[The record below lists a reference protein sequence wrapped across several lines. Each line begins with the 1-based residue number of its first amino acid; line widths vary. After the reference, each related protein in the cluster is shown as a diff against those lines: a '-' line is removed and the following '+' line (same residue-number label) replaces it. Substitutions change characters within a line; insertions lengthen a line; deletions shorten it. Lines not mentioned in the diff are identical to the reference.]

1 MSRALARRVM
11 DLDGEWRYRTD
22 PQRTGEAERLFDAA
36 AERNDWRRMAIP
48 AHWYMTELADYHGA
62 VWFAREFGL
71 DPEMRER
78 ELILR
83 FTAVDYLA
91 DVWLNGVYLG
101 RHEGFFAP
109 FEFRVTKLVKTGGN
123 ILVVKVDSPKD
134 TTEYR
139 PVPDPPGFERP
150 LSEPFKTRKPVALT
164 TIKGSCI
171 DFWHR
176 PGWETQYGQDGN
188 TGGIWGSVE
197 LVATGSLTIR
207 KAKITPTLVRREGEL
222 DGTALV
228 TVDLDVYNAES
239 ETVTAEIGLEAY
251 GKTFDSSEPIS
262 KQKEFVL
269 RPGGNRVTLVQTFEQ
284 PVLWWCWDH
293 GNPDF
298 YEMRLTASSGGQV
311 QDEVVE
317 TLGIRELR
325 VDGKGQWLLNG
336 KRVFARGMRYHSA
349 IWLGQA
355 DERLFREDLGR
366 MRELNINAIRIGSHV
381 EQRRF
386 YELCDSMGF
395 LVWQVFPLHWG
406 NYADSDDLV
415 ERAAPMMSEM
425 VELLYNHPSVVMW
438 SVFKE
443 PNVYPFEPRPNL
455 YGRLC
460 EVMKAAARTA
470 DPVRWVHKG
479 DYGEGAE
486 NVMTGCWGEVY
497 PDFRQVCGSA
507 TPQKVEFGT
516 THVAPLETAKQI
528 LRPEEQWPPDWDRWY
543 YLNLDPFWLHLQ
555 GIDVK
560 ELSGLEEL
568 VERSQ
573 TWAARQI
580 KESVEYLRQRK
591 WNPTASMFLYFWSDP
606 WPCLGG
612 SGLLDYYRRKYKAY
626 DAFATAYTPVLAS
639 VEWVKEK
646 HVVGHEKWYEPGETF
661 AARLWVT
668 NDRDDGYEEAVLA
681 WTIRDAEGTILE
693 QGSEAASV
701 PGDSSHVVREVS
713 WPIPGDASGSHRM
726 EVELKDRRG
735 AELSRNWFEFQVTSG
750 AQSR

>member
-1 MSRALARRVM
+1 MSRTSARKVM
-11 DLDGEWRYRTD
+11 SLDGEWRYRTD
-22 PQRTGEAERLFDAA
+22 PERTGEAERLF
-36 AERNDWRRMAIP
+36 EGVGTIGDWGSMGIP
-48 AHWYMTELADYHGA
+48 ANWYMTELGDYHGV
-62 VWFAREFGL
+62 VWFARDFEL
-71 DPEMRER
+71 DPEMGER

-91 DVWLNGVYLG
+91 DVWLNGKHLG

-109 FEFRVTKLVKTGGN
+109 FEFEVTDLVNAGRNT
-123 ILVVKVDSPKD
+123 LVVKVDSPKD
-134 TTEYR
+134 PTEYR
-139 PVPDPPGFERP
+139 PVADPPDFTRP
-150 LSEPFKTRKPVALT
+150 MSEPFKTRKPVALT

-188 TGGIWGSVE
+188 TGGIWQSVE
-197 LVATGSLTIR
+197 LISTGSVTIR
-207 KAKITPTLVRREGEL
+207 KAKLTPMLVRRDGKL

-228 TVDLDVYNAES
+228 TVDLDLYNAAGL
-239 ETVTAEIGLEAY
+239 TVIAEVELDAY
-251 GKTFDSSEPIS
+251 GKTFESADSVR

-269 RPGGNRVTLVQTFEQ
+269 TPGWNRVKLVRTFEQ

-293 GNPDF
+293 GEPNL
-298 YEMRLTASSGGQV
+298 YEMRLTVAVGGEE
-311 QDEVVE
+311 QDAILE
-317 TLGIRELR
+317 TFGIRELR
-325 VDGKGQWLLNG
+325 VDEAGQWLLNG

-355 DERLFREDLGR
+355 DERLFREDLDR

-406 NYADSDDLV
+406 NYADTDDV
-415 ERAAPMMSEM
+415 IERAAPMMADM

-443 PNVYPFEPRPNL
+443 PEVYQFEPRPNL

-460 EVMKAAARTA
+460 EVMKEAACSA
-470 DPVRWVHKG
+470 DPVRWVHRG
-479 DYGEGAE
+479 DYREGAS
-486 NVMTGCWGEVY
+486 NVMTGCWGESH
-497 PDFRQVCGSA
+497 PDFRQVCGGN

-516 THVAPLETAKQI
+516 VHVAPLETAKQI
-528 LRPEEQWPPDWDRWY
+528 LKPEEQWPPDWDRWY
-543 YLNLDPFWLHLQ
+543 YLNLDPYWLHLQ
-555 GIDVK
+555 GIDVD
-560 ELSGLEEL
+560 ELDGLEEL

-580 KESVEYLRQRK
+580 KESIEYLRQRK
-591 WNPTASMFLYFWSDP
+591 WDPTASMFLYFWSDP

-626 DAFATAYTPVLAS
+626 DAFAVAYTPVLAS
-639 VEWVKEK
+639 IEWVKEK
-646 HVVGHEKWYEPGETF
+646 HDVGHEKWYQPGKTF
-661 AARLWVT
+661 EARLWVT
-668 NDRDDGYEEAVLA
+668 NDRDEAYDDAVLA
-681 WTIRDAEGTILE
+681 WTIRDAKGAVLEG
-693 QGSEAASV
+693 A
-701 PGDSSHVVREVS
+701 REVANIPPDRS
-713 WPIPGDASGSHRM
+713 QVIREVAWPIPQDASGSYRM
-726 EVELKDRRG
+726 DVELRDSGG
-735 AELSRNWFEFQVTSG
+735 AELSRNWFEFQVSSG
-750 AQSR
+750 EQSR